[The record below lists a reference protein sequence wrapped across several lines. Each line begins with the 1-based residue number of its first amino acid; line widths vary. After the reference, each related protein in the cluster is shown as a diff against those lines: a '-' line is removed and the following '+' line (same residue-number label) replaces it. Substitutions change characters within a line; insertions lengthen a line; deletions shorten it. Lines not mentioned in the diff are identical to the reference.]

1 MESVSPSAAAFPRAE
16 VRSLR
21 ALAIRW
27 TLGLGA
33 LGAAFYLNYRTGTYI
48 DRIGPGLLPARD
60 FLFEHTPFLTF
71 PNVHGWGFVGFLA
84 VLTLGVALEGTLER
98 APFILWAYALII
110 AVRALFTVLTPL
122 GLPPEA
128 PTFENY
134 SVRSAFQYFDFRHT
148 LFFSGHTAFPFL
160 GFLLSRR
167 PWVRWACLGFS
178 VLLATSVV

>member
-60 FLFEHTPFLTF
+60 FLF
-71 PNVHGWGFVGFLA
+71 
-84 VLTLGVALEGTLER
+84 
-98 APFILWAYALII
+98 
-110 AVRALFTVLTPL
+110 
-122 GLPPEA
+122 
-128 PTFENY
+128 
-134 SVRSAFQYFDFRHT
+134 
-148 LFFSGHTAFPFL
+148 
-160 GFLLSRR
+160 
-167 PWVRWACLGFS
+167 
-178 VLLATSVV
+178 